1 MDLRQ
6 LSYYVRIVELGS
18 LTKAATVLRIAQPAL
33 GAQIRKLELE
43 FGAQLLTR
51 HSRGVEPTEVG
62 RVLFE
67 HAKVLLA
74 EAENTK
80 NVIHDLK
87 GPPRGHVSLG
97 LPPIVHSLP
106 ISIIKRCTSEY
117 PEVSLTIVEEFSSF
131 LVEWIEDGRLDMA
144 CAYVDSIPREMSGER
159 LLREDFLFV
168 GSPKLITDDKE
179 TISFVEM
186 ARYPLILP
194 GTENS
199 LRRLLRDAAQRH
211 GVSLHVPLQV
221 R

>member
-131 LVEWIEDGRLDMA
+131 LVEMDRGWP
-144 CAYVDSIPREMSGER
+144 PRHG
-159 LLREDFLFV
+159 LC
-168 GSPKLITDDKE
+168 
-179 TISFVEM
+179 
-186 ARYPLILP
+186 
-194 GTENS
+194 
-199 LRRLLRDAAQRH
+199 LRRFDSARDERRAAVARR
-211 GVSLHVPLQV
+211 LPV
-221 R
+221 RPGRRN